1 MIKPLVNPLHGLK
14 VIEDKSLTIPDGT
27 IIITRP
33 WKERLFTRPWKPWI
47 ATKEIFNII
56 PDPAI
61 YMIRLGSKFQRRA
74 RVALAHPV
82 TVRRLYDELGQIE
95 EKRNHGT

>member
-1 MIKPLVNPLHGLK
+1 MFKPLVNPLHGLK

-47 ATKEIFNII
+47 ATKEIFNFIPNPEFFYLKEQGII
-56 PDPAI
+56 
-61 YMIRLGSKFQRRA
+61 
-74 RVALAHPV
+74 LAHPV
-82 TVRRLYDELGQIE
+82 TAQRLYNELGQSFG
-95 EKRNHGT
+95 EKNYGA